1 VDISQI
7 YRAPSLPRISRR
19 NISSSLIRGAQ
30 YSGFSRLRRSSFS
43 FSGLRNQNS
52 TLNSESINSDTI
64 LEETNRILIEIQ
76 KQLAL
81 DFANRITEKKD
92 ALESAK
98 IRLSRSRASEKEK
111 KLESGEKSKDDKE
124 WGPFDKVTE
133 KAKNIFERI
142 LDFFTIIATGLILN
156 NAFNWISK
164 KENQKKVK
172 QFFDF
177 VAKYWKELLA
187 LFIGYKITKFFL
199 GLKKIVDG
207 IKEAI
212 DFFKKKPPGG
222 DCGCGDGKGPKGN
235 GPQDP
240 CSTFRTCIDEISP
253 STVESLADK
262 IANTTRFNPLFNLLP
277 TARPTTTPPVS
288 TPTTRPT
295 NPLSGDTLFPGGYL
309 SPSESADN
317 SPGSARGT
325 KIVLDSMQWL
335 MLLGGLR
342 RGEKLPQPIIDA
354 LEKGNLQ
361 VTPHVPR
368 TGIPGSPRISPTVGR
383 PPVHRPT
390 SVPRSKGGTIPG
402 FSAGGSV
409 GGPGSGNVDS
419 VRTMLAPG
427 EEVIRASS
435 AMMFR
440 PLLKDIN
447 DNAGKQWIQFSNS
460 IGNMLSYNKT
470 MSSSL
475 DDLNEN
481 LMTFK
486 INLDKFV
493 KTSKDQKSTRGG
505 GFTINAPSRESG
517 NTKILPTV
525 VVHSNLKSPTRP
537 VTRTTIPIN
546 LPTIN
551 KNADFKIP
559 PIDGGMANDDPDISS
574 INPSN
579 EYMFLTPKMYGIF
592 V

>member
-1 VDISQI
+1 MDISQI

-177 VAKYWKELLA
+177 VATYWKELLA

-207 IKEAI
+207 IKKAI
-212 DFFKKKPPGG
+212 DFFEKKPPGG
-222 DCGCGDGKGPKGN
+222 DCGCDDKKPKGG
-235 GPQDP
+235 GPYDP
-240 CSTFRTCIDEISP
+240 CAPVLNCLKDIDGPTAEA
-253 STVESLADK
+253 LAK
-262 IANTTRFNPLFNLLP
+262 RIANTTRFKPLFNLLP

-288 TPTTRPT
+288 TPTTRPPVST
-295 NPLSGDTLFPGGYL
+295 PTTPGIDINAPAIIILTISSILGSIFGKGRSGTGGGVALPRNKVSPGPSSRGGGSSGGGMFPGLIQPIEPIEFPNLG
-309 SPSESADN
+309 PSN
-317 SPGSARGT
+317 SQIEEEVERR
-325 KIVLDSMQWL
+325 
-335 MLLGGLR
+335 R
-342 RGEKLPQPIIDA
+342 RG
-354 LEKGNLQ
+354 
-361 VTPHVPR
+361 
-368 TGIPGSPRISPTVGR
+368 
-383 PPVHRPT
+383 
-390 SVPRSKGGTIPG
+390 G

-419 VRTMLAPG
+419 VRAMLAPG

-447 DNAGKQWIQFSNS
+447 NNAGKQWIQFSNS

-481 LMTFK
+481 LKTFK
-486 INLDKFV
+486 TNLDKFV
-493 KTSKDQKSTRGG
+493 KTSKDQKSPRGG

-517 NTKILPTV
+517 GNTTILPTV

-546 LPTIN
+546 LPTIT